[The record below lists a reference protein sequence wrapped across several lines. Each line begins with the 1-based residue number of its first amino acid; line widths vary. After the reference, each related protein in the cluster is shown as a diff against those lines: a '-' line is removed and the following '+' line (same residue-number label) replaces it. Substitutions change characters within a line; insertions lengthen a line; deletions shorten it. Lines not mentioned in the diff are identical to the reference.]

1 MLIGTVVGNVWA
13 TRKDPTLV
21 GVRFLVVQPF
31 TLDGKPSAETIVAVD
46 PLGAGIGERV
56 LVVFGRAARH
66 AIGKGHDVGFQ
77 CAVSAIVDKMELED
91 GRMIGQ
97 VAAQDEPAPAPQG
110 LNERNDMQ
118 RNDQNPEMRDDVALE
133 VCIGLLELCSVA
145 RGVEVADAVLK
156 EAKRRDAASPRPCS
170 PAST

>member
-13 TRKDPTLV
+13 TRKDPTLL

-31 TLDGKPSAETIVAVD
+31 TLDGKPSAETIVAAD

-77 CAVSAIVDKMELED
+77 CAVSAIVDKMELQD
-91 GRMIGQ
+91 GRVIGP
-97 VAAQDEPAPAPQG
+97 VAEQDEPASARPA
-110 LNERNDMQ
+110 
-118 RNDQNPEMRDDVALE
+118 
-133 VCIGLLELCSVA
+133 
-145 RGVEVADAVLK
+145 
-156 EAKRRDAASPRPCS
+156 
-170 PAST
+170 

>member
-13 TRKDPTLV
+13 TKKDPTLS
-21 GVRFLVVQPF
+21 GLRFLVIQPF

-77 CAVSAIVDKMELED
+77 TAVSAIIDKMELED
-91 GRMIGQ
+91 GRSIGPT
-97 VAAQDEPAPAPQG
+97 AAEDTRAT
-110 LNERNDMQ
+110 R
-118 RNDQNPEMRDDVALE
+118 
-133 VCIGLLELCSVA
+133 
-145 RGVEVADAVLK
+145 
-156 EAKRRDAASPRPCS
+156 
-170 PAST
+170 

>member
-21 GVRFLVVQPF
+21 GLRFLVVQPF
-31 TLDGKPSAETIVAVD
+31 TLDGKPSAETLVAAD

-77 CAVSAIVDKMELED
+77 CAVSAIVDKMELQD
-91 GRMIGQ
+91 GRIIGP
-97 VAAQDEPAPAPQG
+97 VAAEDQPAPASG
-110 LNERNDMQ
+110 N
-118 RNDQNPEMRDDVALE
+118 
-133 VCIGLLELCSVA
+133 
-145 RGVEVADAVLK
+145 
-156 EAKRRDAASPRPCS
+156 
-170 PAST
+170 